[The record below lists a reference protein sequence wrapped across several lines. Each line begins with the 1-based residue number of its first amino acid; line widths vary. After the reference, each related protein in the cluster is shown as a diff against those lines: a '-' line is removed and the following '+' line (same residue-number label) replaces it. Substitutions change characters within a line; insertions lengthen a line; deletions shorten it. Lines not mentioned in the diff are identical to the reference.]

1 MPIQAGIAVAS
12 ATVSA
17 VTQIKDT
24 NKRREVELAI
34 SRLSY
39 RDQRDLN
46 EKVARAKNQN
56 ERLAIL
62 IQEVNRIKIEQEKE
76 KTKRDTRNAILI
88 IGGALVVL
96 VAVVLL
102 KRK

>member
-1 MPIQAGIAVAS
+1 MPVQAGIAVDS

-88 IGGALVVL
+88 IGGSLVVL

>member
-1 MPIQAGIAVAS
+1 
-12 ATVSA
+12 
-17 VTQIKDT
+17 
-24 NKRREVELAI
+24 
-34 SRLSY
+34 
-39 RDQRDLN
+39 
-46 EKVARAKNQN
+46 VARAKNQN

>member
-1 MPIQAGIAVAS
+1 MPVQAGIAVAS